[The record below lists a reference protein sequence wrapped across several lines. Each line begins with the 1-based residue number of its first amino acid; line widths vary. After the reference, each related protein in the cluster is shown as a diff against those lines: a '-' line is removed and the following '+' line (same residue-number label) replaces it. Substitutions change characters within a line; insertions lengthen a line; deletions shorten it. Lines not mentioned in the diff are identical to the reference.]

1 MVAEISEIMSE
12 VESENYVRHHNWDP
26 LNAHKTFEEVGKYF
40 PGDRIPNINVS
51 YISRPSSRSSI
62 VGWRRI

>member
-1 MVAEISEIMSE
+1 MVAEISERMSE

-51 YISRPSSRSSI
+51 Y
-62 VGWRRI
+62 

>member
-1 MVAEISEIMSE
+1 MVAEISERMSE
-12 VESENYVRHHNWDP
+12 VESENYVRQHNWDP

-51 YISRPSSRSSI
+51 YSDLVVE
-62 VGWRRI
+62 VGLWVGGG

>member
-1 MVAEISEIMSE
+1 MVAEISERMSE

-51 YISRPSSRSSI
+51 YSDLVVEVELW
-62 VGWRRI
+62 VGGG